1 MAAAASLVLSA
12 ASPGPDASDYV
23 TITSPS
29 RILDVGADGTPGATL
44 TGDAGY
50 SFGPSPSD
58 SSPTPNPAPTPSPSP
73 TPGGTIIGSAAY
85 HFGPPLSDSRLTP
98 RRAPSV
104 WSKVSVDRNAVC
116 ADDSAAAGSECSYAQ
131 IAMDFTEKGG
141 QFAAS
146 WSFFVAASV
155 FPSSIDGVHIFS
167 VELHIV
173 GADGTD
179 TTRSASKRIRV
190 VPPGQ
195 LEPAPSAPGQ
205 GTPSPSPSP
214 TPSTSAAIP
223 GVRPPGGHTASKLA
237 TGKADADSV
246 YHALTPVQQVRMTA
260 TSAVILAAVT
270 VILLLLI
277 GFPGVLIESTVS
289 KHYDELF
296 PWVKRRREKATGP
309 GSPAK
314 VATWITVTLGVA
326 LASIIS
332 GFVDPQFGLNLG
344 SARVLLS
351 SAAVFVVLSVL
362 GWLIVER
369 VIHSTDP
376 TLKPSIEFKWFSL
389 LVVILAVLLS
399 RLTGFEPGIV
409 FGLVVGLSFGAS
421 LSAVQ
426 SARTVLVGVA
436 YAFTLGL
443 GSWLAYSVLKPV
455 IGGQPGV
462 VSQFACDLLAGLA
475 VAGLSTLPVAL
486 LPITGLGGAAVF
498 RWNRWI
504 WALVYAAGLATF
516 FVVLMPLPQAWGDV
530 SLALA
535 VWVALYAGFACGAIT
550 FWAFFRIKD
559 GRRTITAA
567 RRGR

>member
-1 MAAAASLVLSA
+1 MVTLVVVAAAAGFVLSA
-12 ASPGPDASDYV
+12 ASPEPDASDYV

-29 RILDVGADGTPGATL
+29 RILDVGADGTPGPTL
-44 TGDAGY
+44 TGEAGY

-58 SSPTPNPAPTPSPSP
+58 SSPTPTPSP
-73 TPGGTIIGSAAY
+73 TPGGTIIGGAAY
-85 HFGPPLSDSRLTP
+85 HAGPALSGSSRTP
-98 RRAPSV
+98 RGSPTV
-104 WSKVSVDRNAVC
+104 WSAVTVDRHAVC
-116 ADDSAAAGSECSYAQ
+116 DDDGAAAGSKCNYTQ
-131 IAMDFTEKGG
+131 IAMDFTETGG

-146 WSFFVAASV
+146 WSFFIAASV
-155 FPSSIDGVHIFS
+155 FPSSIDGLHTFS

-179 TTRSASKRIRV
+179 TTRSDSKRIRV

-195 LEPAPSAPGQ
+195 LETAPSSPAQ
-205 GTPSPSPSP
+205 GTPSPSP
-214 TPSTSAAIP
+214 TPSTPAAITE
-223 GVRPPGGHTASKLA
+223 VRPPGGHTASELA
-237 TGKADADSV
+237 TGRPDADSV
-246 YHALTPVQQVRMTA
+246 YTALTPVQRVRMTA

-270 VILLLLI
+270 LILLLLI

-296 PWVKRRREKATGP
+296 PWVKRRRENATRP

-351 SAAVFVVLSVL
+351 SAAVFIVLSVI
-362 GWLIVER
+362 GWLVVER

-376 TLKPSIEFKWFSL
+376 ALKPSIEFKWLSL

-421 LSAVQ
+421 LSTVQ

-436 YAFTLGL
+436 YAFMLGL
-443 GSWLAYSVLKPV
+443 GSWLAYSALKPA
-455 IGGQPGV
+455 IGSRPGV

-516 FVVLMPLPQAWGDV
+516 FVVLMPLPQAWGEV

-535 VWVALYAGFACGAIT
+535 VWVALYAGFACGAVT

-559 GRRTITAA
+559 GRQTITAA